1 MSKMDRQLNSTKDK
15 QTIYE
20 IYRACR
26 LCGAG
31 AGYKMPII
39 QNVIDLGDSEVELR
53 QKVREC
59 VQIEVHQDDKMPP
72 LICELC
78 VDKVNDFYEFLEMCR
93 QTNKRTR
100 LRLGLPPQSMPKGA
114 PDAGECILGLTE
126 PVYVNDDSDDGEPL
140 SKQKK
145 QTKVKVRRE
154 PELKV
159 KLEHTILDPRTTRFT
174 RRAPTP
180 PRNTRQRQ
188 NSKEDTGPLNRAKD
202 SKSKSPKGTPKS
214 ILKRESQ
221 ESQEDD
227 SLLTPRLKRSR
238 DREPVKL
245 DTPIKKVKIA
255 IKPASPPKSSPKSS
269 PRSSKPAKPV
279 KVPPKRP
286 VSPPRLYSCIVC
298 GQNNKTPQANS
309 NHQRSHTVGFTNPK
323 LACNPCGEWFRTPD
337 EAAAHHRHHKSKSIP
352 YTCNRCTANFRQ
364 LAAYDEHFISNQCIP
379 FPEMPDVKCDV
390 CWHLF
395 ATNKL
400 FRDHRCLGEDNR
412 PGGKCSKCNRNYA
425 LLRNL
430 KKHEP
435 TCTARKK
442 GELNVDPE
450 LLKQLRPVQVRILR
464 CDSLLANVKD
474 GHYDVSYVPYDYG
487 LDKNCYYPY
496 LAGLRIKRE
505 PYLDHMV
512 DIRDDIKHEFYA
524 AEDYVHWDSES
535 ESEAESCSLIVPS
548 PKEKKID
555 SLANLSL
562 KTLFSR
568 RCLGKVPKKRRKV
581 KPEKN
586 LFDSLL
592 AEEDDVSKDI
602 NNIINNLQDDDN
614 DNGDNEFNDSVKSN
628 GEVVNSND
636 GVDNNDS
643 LAVSNEE
650 SEFSGECNV
659 TSSKLSSGNSI
670 DNVNNSTINEI
681 SVNDNGVRDNES
693 NTISDLDDSK
703 NNGVSNDNSSL
714 SNDDKVE
721 NCVSK
726 NDFEKDGDS
735 NSIKV
740 FNENSQDSSSIG
752 TASESLLNDYTQND
766 ILSEN
771 EKEND
776 KNNVDNSQNNDE
788 NQSQTDNSGLDSKL
802 TENESNLTQDK
813 DENDIRDDVN
823 ENRCIGN
830 NDSTNTVSVIVSNDK
845 VKHSDADD
853 DDKLMA
859 ALDAEIGENNEGSRD
874 NNGSFND
881 LMQAKGNTDLISDEY
896 NFDA

>member
-145 QTKVKVRRE
+145 PTKVKVRRE

-159 KLEHTILDPRTTRFT
+159 KLEHTILDARTTRFT

-180 PRNTRQRQ
+180 PRTTRQRQ

-269 PRSSKPAKPV
+269 PRLSKPAKPA
-279 KVPPKRP
+279 KLPPKRP
-286 VSPPRLYSCIVC
+286 VSPPRLYNCIVC
-298 GQNNKTPQANS
+298 GQSNKTPQANS
-309 NHQRSHTVGFTNPK
+309 NHQRSHTVGFTNP
-323 LACNPCGEWFRTPD
+323 NS
-337 EAAAHHRHHKSKSIP
+337 RHFS
-352 YTCNRCTANFRQ
+352 
-364 LAAYDEHFISNQCIP
+364 SNQCIP

-450 LLKQLRPVQVRILR
+450 LLKQLRPVQVRISR
-464 CDSLLANVKD
+464 CDSLLVNVKD

-496 LAGLRIKRE
+496 LTGLRIKRE
-505 PYLDHMV
+505 RYLDHMV
-512 DIRDDIKHEFYA
+512 DIRDDIKNEFYA

-659 TSSKLSSGNSI
+659 TSSNLSSVNSI
-670 DNVNNSTINEI
+670 DNVNNSTINDI
-681 SVNDNGVRDNES
+681 SVNDNGVKDNES
-693 NTISDLDDSK
+693 NTISDLGDSK

-714 SNDDKVE
+714 SNEDRVE
-721 NCVSK
+721 DCGSK

-771 EKEND
+771 EKENY

-788 NQSQTDNSGLDSKL
+788 NQSQTDNSSLDSKL

-813 DENDIRDDVN
+813 DENEIRDDVN

-845 VKHSDADD
+845 VKHSDADE

-859 ALDAEIGENNEGSRD
+859 ALDAEIGENNEVSRD

-881 LMQAKGNTDLISDEY
+881 LMQAKVDTDLISEEY

>member
-39 QNVIDLGDSEVELR
+39 QNVIDLGDSEIELR

-145 QTKVKVRRE
+145 TTKVKVRRE

-159 KLEHTILDPRTTRFT
+159 KLEHTIPDTRNTRFT

-180 PRNTRQRQ
+180 PRSTRQRQ
-188 NSKEDTGPLNRAKD
+188 NSKEDNGSLNRSKE
-202 SKSKSPKGTPKS
+202 SKSKSPKVTPKS
-214 ILKRESQ
+214 ILKRES
-221 ESQEDD
+221 EDDD

-245 DTPIKKVKIA
+245 DTKVKKVKIA

-269 PRSSKPAKPV
+269 KPGKSAKSTP
-279 KVPPKRP
+279 PPKRSA
-286 VSPPRLYSCIVC
+286 SPPRLYQCAVC

-323 LACNPCGEWFRTPD
+323 LACNPCGEWFRSPD
-337 EAAAHHRHHKSKSIP
+337 EATAHHRRHRSKHIP
-352 YTCNRCTANFRQ
+352 YTCSRCTANFRL
-364 LAAYDEHFISNQCIP
+364 LAAYDEHFGTDQCIP
-379 FPEMPDVKCDV
+379 FPEMPDVKCEV

-400 FRDHRCLGEDNR
+400 YRDHRCLGEENR
-412 PGGKCSKCNRNYA
+412 PGGKCSKCKRNYA

-450 LLKQLRPVQVRILR
+450 LLKQLQPMQVRVSR
-464 CDSLLANVKD
+464 CDPLLRNVKQE
-474 GHYDVSYVPYDYG
+474 HYDVSNVPYDYG

-496 LAGLRIKRE
+496 ITGLRIKRE

-512 DIRDDIKHEFYA
+512 TIRDDIKNEFYA

-535 ESEAESCSLIVPS
+535 ESEAESCSLIPNSSV
-548 PKEKKID
+548 KEKKID

-592 AEEDDVSKDI
+592 NEEDDVSNDI
-602 NNIINNLQDDDN
+602 NNIINNLQDYVDN
-614 DNGDNEFNDSVKSN
+614 DNGDKNNEFNDSANSDVVDGN
-628 GEVVNSND
+628 GGVFNDSSAISND
-636 GVDNNDS
+636 
-643 LAVSNEE
+643 E
-650 SEFSGECNV
+650 SEISVECNV
-659 TSSKLSSGNSI
+659 TSSNLTSA
-670 DNVNNSTINEI
+670 
-681 SVNDNGVRDNES
+681 NDNDSSCVSNMNNGNIINDNEVR
-693 NTISDLDDSK
+693 NNGDTISDLGNSENNDFSRLSNENKVDNCSSKDDS
-703 NNGVSNDNSSL
+703 D
-714 SNDDKVE
+714 
-721 NCVSK
+721 
-726 NDFEKDGDS
+726 
-735 NSIKV
+735 SIKV
-740 FNENSQDSSSIG
+740 FNENSQDSNSIG
-752 TASESLLNDYTQND
+752 TASESLLQDYTQND
-766 ILSEN
+766 VISEN
-771 EKEND
+771 YKDNDNNSHNNEINQSEND
-776 KNNVDNSQNNDE
+776 NTS
-788 NQSQTDNSGLDSKL
+788 LDSNL
-802 TENESNLTQDK
+802 TENNSNLTENNDVK
-813 DENDIRDDVN
+813 DGCNDN
-823 ENRCIGN
+823 NRYVGN
-830 NDSTNTVSVIVSNDK
+830 NDVKNTVSVIVSNDRIK
-845 VKHSDADD
+845 NDLDEDA
-853 DDKLMA
+853 KLMA
-859 ALDAEIGENNEGSRD
+859 ALDAEIGENNDVSRSNVD
-874 NNGSFND
+874 SYND
-881 LMQAKGNTDLISDEY
+881 IMQSKTTELIAEEY
-896 NFDA
+896 HFDS